1 MAANITVN
9 WDTLKAKSDSV
20 FSESTEME
28 TTLGEIKTEIVNL
41 NNTWQS
47 NASEQ
52 MIDYMNGAMNTAF
65 IRYKEVLDEYAKF
78 LGEASTTYSE
88 AENRLVSEANNLL
101 DFK

>member
-9 WDTLKAKSDSV
+9 WDVLKTKSENV
-20 FSESTEME
+20 YSESNSME
-28 TTLGEIKTEIVNL
+28 TTLNEIKQEIVNL

-52 MIDYMNGAMNTAF
+52 MIEYMNGAMNNAF
-65 IRYKEVLDEYAKF
+65 IRYKEVLDDYAAF
-78 LGEASTTYSE
+78 LNEASTTYSDT
-88 AENRLVSEANNLL
+88 ENVLVNEANNLL